1 MAGKINQ
8 AYTHPLRD
16 MHQELGVP
24 TLLSHAELVE
34 QVVQHPGWA
43 LVTRCIEAA
52 SERLTSQLLNPSIQ
66 DLPRYAALTAE
77 LRGLRSMQEAAET
90 ILAYAAEAQ
99 ATAERASAA
108 QE

>member
-1 MAGKINQ
+1 MAGKVNQ

-16 MHQELGVP
+16 QSLANV
-24 TLLSHAELVE
+24 LYQAELVE
-34 QVVQHPGWA
+34 QLVQHPGWA
-43 LVTRCIEAA
+43 LVGRCIEVA
-52 SERLTSQLLNPSIQ
+52 SSRLNDQLLNPSIHS
-66 DLPRYAALTAE
+66 LEKYAAITAE

-99 ATAERASAA
+99 AEAERASA